1 LIIFVSR
8 QGKCMFSWL
17 FVSAAKETVPFLGC
31 LAEASRKQCLSLAVL
46 VGRQETECFLGY
58 CAEPPRNGEE
68 HMYISYFSF

>member
-1 LIIFVSR
+1 LTIFVSR
-8 QGKCMFSWL
+8 QGKCVFSWL

-31 LAEASRKQCLSLAVL
+31 LAKAPRKQCLSLAVL